1 MLEAVGREKAIHLD
15 RVLSPVLM
23 ERKRF
28 ERLVEDA
35 LAGLPDKFQTKLSNI
50 AVIVESRPPRSRQ
63 RKENPHG
70 RGLLLGIFQGVP
82 LTQKSVFSATP
93 PDRIVLY
100 QENIEAICRSDE
112 EIKEQ
117 VRLTVL
123 HEIGHYFGLDEEQ
136 LRDI

>member
-1 MLEAVGREKAIHLD
+1 
-15 RVLSPVLM
+15 M
-23 ERKRF
+23 ERERF
-28 ERLVEDA
+28 EQLVEEA
-35 LAGLPDKFQTKLSNI
+35 LAELPQQFRAKLRNI
-50 AVIVESRPPRSRQ
+50 AVIVESRPQRSLRR
-63 RKENPHG
+63 RKSPKT
-70 RGLLLGIFQGVP
+70 RGLLLGVFQGVP
-82 LTQKSVFSATP
+82 LTQKTVFSPTP

-136 LRDI
+136 LKDV